1 MQPNEIDTLL
11 AEVSAAL
18 EQDQREPLTEAE
30 LREWQRR
37 LAPVAALLAERWAR
51 LKPGGPERVREL
63 AAGRGAQVEALADQ
77 CRLHREQAA
86 AQLEVIANRRR
97 AARIREALASLP
109 GAYVDVEAAVAAAE
123 SAWQHFAECFAAI
136 DSASQR
142 VVGLRVAAGESC
154 PPAGPA
160 EAEPLPARVAALAE
174 LLTVRAHHVGRW
186 PGQVA
191 DALDVSPP
199 QPKRDFYTAA
209 VA

>member
-1 MQPNEIDTLL
+1 MTADEITALL
-11 AEVSAAL
+11 SETAAAL
-18 EQDQREPLTEAE
+18 EQDQRQPLSEAE

-51 LKPGGPERVREL
+51 LKPGGSERSREL

-77 CRLHREQAA
+77 CRLHREQIA
-86 AQLEVIANRRR
+86 AQLEIIASRRR

-109 GAYVDVEAAVAAAE
+109 NAYTDVEAAVGAAE

-136 DSASQR
+136 DAAAQR
-142 VVGLRVAAGESC
+142 VVGLRVAAGQAC
-154 PPAGPA
+154 PPTGPA
-160 EAEPLPARVAALAE
+160 DAEPLPGRVAALAE
-174 LLTVRAHHVGRW
+174 AVTVRAHHIGRW
-186 PGQVA
+186 PAQVA

-199 QPKRDFYTAA
+199 EAKRHMYSN